1 MIETKNVLKDINI
14 EIEKGSFTAVLGH
27 NGSGKSTLAKHFNAI
42 LLPSGG
48 KVYVKGMDTADEN
61 NIFNIRQSA
70 GMVFQNPDNQMVAA
84 LVEDE
89 VAFAP
94 ENLGVEPKEIRR
106 RVDECLE
113 IVNMTK
119 YAQSSPSKLS
129 GGQKQRVAIASVLA
143 MNPEILILDEPTAML
158 DPKGR
163 SEVIKTIKMLN
174 EEKDITVVLITHYM
188 DEAAQADRTVVID
201 DGEIVLDGTPKE
213 VFKNVEKLKSLGLD
227 VPQVTE
233 LAYELR
239 KMGIEISDDVNYIYQ
254 QGMPFERQALY
265 DVNIEIEDGS
275 LVALIGHTG
284 SGKSTLIQHFNAL
297 VKPTSGKIII
307 NGIDVTAPKADL
319 RLVRKTVGLVF
330 QYPEHQLFEE
340 TVYKDIA
347 FGPKNMGFSDEKID
361 KRVRESAA
369 LVGLKEKHLMR
380 SPFDLSG
387 GQKRRVAIAGVLA
400 MNPKVLILDEPTA
413 GLDPKGRDEILAT
426 IKKLHEENKEMI
438 IIFVSHSMEDVAKT
452 AERVIVMNDGHVE
465 MQGTVAE
472 VFAQA
477 EHLQKIGLNV
487 PQVTLLTDKL
497 RLAGYDLPEHIYTV
511 KYAADAIKKL
521 IGGGGNV

>member
-1 MIETKNVLKDINI
+1 MIETKNLSFIYREEDMESGEIKEEKVLKDINI
-14 EIEKGSFTAVLGH
+14 EIKKGSFTAVLGH

-84 LVEDE
+84 LVEGE
-89 VAFAP
+89 VAFAA

-188 DEAAQADRTVVID
+188 DEAAQSDRTVVID

-239 KMGIEISDDVNYIYQ
+239 KMGIEISDDV
-254 QGMPFERQALY
+254 L
-265 DVNIEIEDGS
+265 
-275 LVALIGHTG
+275 
-284 SGKSTLIQHFNAL
+284 
-297 VKPTSGKIII
+297 
-307 NGIDVTAPKADL
+307 
-319 RLVRKTVGLVF
+319 TV
-330 QYPEHQLFEE
+330 
-340 TVYKDIA
+340 
-347 FGPKNMGFSDEKID
+347 DEC
-361 KRVRESAA
+361 
-369 LVGLKEKHLMR
+369 
-380 SPFDLSG
+380 F
-387 GQKRRVAIAGVLA
+387 
-400 MNPKVLILDEPTA
+400 
-413 GLDPKGRDEILAT
+413 DEIIRILGET
-426 IKKLHEENKEMI
+426 K
-438 IIFVSHSMEDVAKT
+438 
-452 AERVIVMNDGHVE
+452 R
-465 MQGTVAE
+465 
-472 VFAQA
+472 
-477 EHLQKIGLNV
+477 
-487 PQVTLLTDKL
+487 
-497 RLAGYDLPEHIYTV
+497 
-511 KYAADAIKKL
+511 
-521 IGGGGNV
+521 

>member
-1 MIETKNVLKDINI
+1 MIETKNLSFIYREEDMESGEIKEEKVLKDINI

-27 NGSGKSTLAKHFNAI
+27 NGGGKSTLAKHFNAI

-239 KMGIEISDDVNYIYQ
+239 KMGIEISDDV
-254 QGMPFERQALY
+254 L
-265 DVNIEIEDGS
+265 
-275 LVALIGHTG
+275 
-284 SGKSTLIQHFNAL
+284 
-297 VKPTSGKIII
+297 
-307 NGIDVTAPKADL
+307 
-319 RLVRKTVGLVF
+319 TV
-330 QYPEHQLFEE
+330 
-340 TVYKDIA
+340 
-347 FGPKNMGFSDEKID
+347 DEC
-361 KRVRESAA
+361 
-369 LVGLKEKHLMR
+369 
-380 SPFDLSG
+380 F
-387 GQKRRVAIAGVLA
+387 
-400 MNPKVLILDEPTA
+400 
-413 GLDPKGRDEILAT
+413 DEIIRILGET
-426 IKKLHEENKEMI
+426 K
-438 IIFVSHSMEDVAKT
+438 
-452 AERVIVMNDGHVE
+452 R
-465 MQGTVAE
+465 
-472 VFAQA
+472 
-477 EHLQKIGLNV
+477 
-487 PQVTLLTDKL
+487 
-497 RLAGYDLPEHIYTV
+497 
-511 KYAADAIKKL
+511 
-521 IGGGGNV
+521 

>member
-1 MIETKNVLKDINI
+1 MIETKNLSFIYREEDMESGEIKEEKVLKDINI

-70 GMVFQNPDNQMVAA
+70 GMVFQNPDNQIVAA

-239 KMGIEISDDVNYIYQ
+239 KMGIEISDDV
-254 QGMPFERQALY
+254 L
-265 DVNIEIEDGS
+265 
-275 LVALIGHTG
+275 
-284 SGKSTLIQHFNAL
+284 
-297 VKPTSGKIII
+297 
-307 NGIDVTAPKADL
+307 
-319 RLVRKTVGLVF
+319 TV
-330 QYPEHQLFEE
+330 
-340 TVYKDIA
+340 
-347 FGPKNMGFSDEKID
+347 DEC
-361 KRVRESAA
+361 
-369 LVGLKEKHLMR
+369 
-380 SPFDLSG
+380 F
-387 GQKRRVAIAGVLA
+387 
-400 MNPKVLILDEPTA
+400 
-413 GLDPKGRDEILAT
+413 DEIIRILGET
-426 IKKLHEENKEMI
+426 K
-438 IIFVSHSMEDVAKT
+438 
-452 AERVIVMNDGHVE
+452 R
-465 MQGTVAE
+465 
-472 VFAQA
+472 
-477 EHLQKIGLNV
+477 
-487 PQVTLLTDKL
+487 
-497 RLAGYDLPEHIYTV
+497 
-511 KYAADAIKKL
+511 
-521 IGGGGNV
+521 

>member
-1 MIETKNVLKDINI
+1 
-14 EIEKGSFTAVLGH
+14 
-27 NGSGKSTLAKHFNAI
+27 
-42 LLPSGG
+42 
-48 KVYVKGMDTADEN
+48 MDTADEN

-129 GGQKQRVAIASVLA
+129 GGQKQRVAIASGLA

-239 KMGIEISDDVNYIYQ
+239 KMGIEISDDV
-254 QGMPFERQALY
+254 L
-265 DVNIEIEDGS
+265 
-275 LVALIGHTG
+275 
-284 SGKSTLIQHFNAL
+284 
-297 VKPTSGKIII
+297 
-307 NGIDVTAPKADL
+307 
-319 RLVRKTVGLVF
+319 TV
-330 QYPEHQLFEE
+330 
-340 TVYKDIA
+340 
-347 FGPKNMGFSDEKID
+347 DEC
-361 KRVRESAA
+361 
-369 LVGLKEKHLMR
+369 
-380 SPFDLSG
+380 F
-387 GQKRRVAIAGVLA
+387 
-400 MNPKVLILDEPTA
+400 
-413 GLDPKGRDEILAT
+413 DEIIRILGET
-426 IKKLHEENKEMI
+426 K
-438 IIFVSHSMEDVAKT
+438 
-452 AERVIVMNDGHVE
+452 R
-465 MQGTVAE
+465 
-472 VFAQA
+472 
-477 EHLQKIGLNV
+477 
-487 PQVTLLTDKL
+487 
-497 RLAGYDLPEHIYTV
+497 
-511 KYAADAIKKL
+511 
-521 IGGGGNV
+521 